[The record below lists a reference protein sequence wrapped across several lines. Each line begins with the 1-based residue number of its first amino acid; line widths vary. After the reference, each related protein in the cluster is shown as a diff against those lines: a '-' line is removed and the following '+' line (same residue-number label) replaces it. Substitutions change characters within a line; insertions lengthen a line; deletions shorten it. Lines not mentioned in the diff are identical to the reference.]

1 MHLMRS
7 IRQIT
12 TMRTG
17 LGDHDE
23 WRDRAQCL
31 GDDPNNYSLERREHH
46 KTDRQATARD
56 LCRGCPVMSDC
67 ATDALEPLAYSTV
80 RGGVWIPSPS
90 AGYAPH
96 VIGWVGLLKAL
107 KWIASGAVDAD
118 DLMLMTDDLK
128 RKSRARAERR
138 PSPPVQQQGARTAAG
153 GARG

>member
-1 MHLMRS
+1 
-7 IRQIT
+7 
-12 TMRTG
+12 
-17 LGDHDE
+17 
-23 WRDRAQCL
+23 
-31 GDDPNNYSLERREHH
+31 
-46 KTDRQATARD
+46 
-56 LCRGCPVMSDC
+56 MSDC